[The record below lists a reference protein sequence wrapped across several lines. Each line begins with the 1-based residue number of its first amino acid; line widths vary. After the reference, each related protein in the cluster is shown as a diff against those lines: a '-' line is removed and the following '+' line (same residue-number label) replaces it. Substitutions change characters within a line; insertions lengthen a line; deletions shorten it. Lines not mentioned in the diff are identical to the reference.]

1 MKPRIPCENS
11 FEDPTKLTG
20 HRVKQDRSD
29 WTVEVFYGTDPGRD
43 GSDDR
48 VRDSLLA
55 RETAVRMQDLADVEA
70 IEAGLREQNEAAG
83 GPPLS

>member
-1 MKPRIPCENS
+1 M
-11 FEDPTKLTG
+11 
-20 HRVKQDRSD
+20 KQDRSD
-29 WTVEVFYGTDPGRD
+29 WTLEVFCGTDPGRD

-55 RETAVRMQDLADVEA
+55 RETAVRMQDLTDVEA
-70 IEAGLREQNEAAG
+70 IEAPLREQDEAAG